1 MGCGFCFEGNY
12 SRELFEEEE
21 LLILEGFWSSERG
34 RRPAGDGGE
43 IPQGRRRLVWGKRE
57 P

>member
-1 MGCGFCFEGNY
+1 MGCGLCFEGNY

-43 IPQGRRRLVWGKRE
+43 IPQGRQRLVWGKRE